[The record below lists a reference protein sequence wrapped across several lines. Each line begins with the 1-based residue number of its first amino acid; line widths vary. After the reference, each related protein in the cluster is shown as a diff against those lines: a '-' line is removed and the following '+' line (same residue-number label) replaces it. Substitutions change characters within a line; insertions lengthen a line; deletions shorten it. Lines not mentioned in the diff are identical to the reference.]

1 MKMTEAMQAE
11 VDKQVKEA
19 LAVLA
24 AASEKKAFDD
34 EVAKQ
39 VKAALA
45 KLTLPK
51 VRPMIWEASKTVTQ
65 SEGTFEN
72 IFSSHDL
79 KEVVQVMKDYRLEA
93 NTSLIRKRGEGSSKT
108 SLYKNSST
116 GTLTFMQYSKLG
128 SRVAL
133 HLYELGE

>member
-1 MKMTEAMQAE
+1 MKMTEAMQLE
-11 VDKQVKEA
+11 VDRQVKEA
-19 LAVLA
+19 LDTLA
-24 AASEKKAFDD
+24 AASEKKEFDN
-34 EVAKQ
+34 EVARQ

-45 KLTLPK
+45 KLTLPEA
-51 VRPMIWEASKTVTQ
+51 RPMVWEASKTITQ
-65 SEGTFEN
+65 SEGEFEN
-72 IFSSHDL
+72 VFTSHDL
-79 KEVVQVMKDYRLEA
+79 REVVQVMKDYRLEA
-93 NTSLIRKRGEGSSKT
+93 NTSLVRKRGEGSSKT